1 MGLRPARCYREWKR
15 PYTRVAIRVPK
26 KAYIK
31 GVPGIK
37 LRIFEMGTKENN
49 YTVVVHL
56 VSEDKI
62 QIRHNAL
69 EAARVMANS
78 YMRKNI
84 GDKNY
89 FLKIRIYPH
98 HVLRE
103 HAQAAVAQADRY
115 YQGMRRPFG
124 KPVGRAA
131 QIDRGQKI
139 MTVWTIEEFLEK
151 AKIAMKRAG
160 YKLPCTTKVVVEP
173 WSGPIDKPA
182 TASAEA
188 ATPTKS

>member
-1 MGLRPARCYREWKR
+1 MGLRPARCYRAWER

-37 LRIFEMGTKENN
+37 LRIFEMGTKHNE
-49 YTVVVHL
+49 YTKAVHL
-56 VSEDKI
+56 VTEDRV
-62 QIRHNAL
+62 QVRHNAL
-69 EAARVMANS
+69 ESARVAANS
-78 YMRKNI
+78 YMRKRV

-89 FLKIRIYPH
+89 FMKIRIYPH

-124 KPVGRAA
+124 KPTGRAA
-131 QIDRGQKI
+131 QVDKNQKI
-139 MTVWTIEEFLEK
+139 MTIWTTDEFVNQ

-160 YKLPCTTKVVVEP
+160 YKIPGSTKVVVEE
-173 WSGPIDKPA
+173 WSGPIDKPLA
-182 TASAEA
+182 GSTN
-188 ATPTKS
+188 